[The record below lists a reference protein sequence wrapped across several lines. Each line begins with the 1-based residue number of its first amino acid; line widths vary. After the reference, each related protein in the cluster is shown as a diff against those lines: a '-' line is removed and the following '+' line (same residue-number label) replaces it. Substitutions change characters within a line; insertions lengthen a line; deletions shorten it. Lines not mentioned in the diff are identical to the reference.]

1 MINKHTSNLSVASG
15 GSLKIIG
22 GGVTL
27 PHNITP
33 TSTCV
38 THLSHHQDSTIQ
50 TILNSNRRNDDEGK
64 LTYTSANEKEEEEED
79 ACMQLSKR
87 KTEH

>member
-1 MINKHTSNLSVASG
+1 MVVVAAAVAVG
-15 GSLKIIG
+15 GS
-22 GGVTL
+22 V
-27 PHNITP
+27 
-33 TSTCV
+33 STYV

-50 TILNSNRRNDDEGK
+50 KILNSNRRNDDEGK
-64 LTYTSANEKEEEEED
+64 LTYTSANEKEEED

>member
-38 THLSHHQDSTIQ
+38 THLSRQQGSTIQ
-50 TILNSNRRNDDEGK
+50 KILNSKRLNDDEGK
-64 LTYTSANEKEEEEED
+64 FTSTSAVEKGEAD
-79 ACMQLSKR
+79 ACK
-87 KTEH
+87 